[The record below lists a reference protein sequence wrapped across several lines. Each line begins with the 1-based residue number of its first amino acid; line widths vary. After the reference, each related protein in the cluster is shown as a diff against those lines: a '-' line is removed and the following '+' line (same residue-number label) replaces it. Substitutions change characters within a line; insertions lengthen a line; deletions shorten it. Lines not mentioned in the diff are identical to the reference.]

1 MTNHDYKQNAYYL
14 LYLIRCVLNNRI
26 PSKEKLDKLDLEQLY
41 EVAQAHSLSSIC
53 AYAIESAGIID
64 TAFEEAKNRA
74 IRKNIILDVERE
86 GVINELEEAGIWYM
100 PLKGAILKD
109 LYPQIGMRQM
119 ADNDILCDETM
130 MDQVKNIME
139 KCGFTTVS
147 YGESHQDVY
156 QKPPVCNFEMHGRLF
171 EPRHNKQIYQYYL
184 SIKSKLLKD
193 ENNAY
198 GYHFSDEDFY
208 VFMIAHEYKHFMGTG
223 TGLRSLLDTYVFL
236 KNYNDSLCWEDID
249 NTTALLGMEEFER
262 NNRSL
267 AMHLFAGAPL
277 SSEEKK
283 QLDYYIFSGTYGRLE
298 NRIYNSLGEDRSII
312 GKVKYAYSRI
322 KLPEQTL
329 KEFHPFYYKHKLL
342 RPLLY
347 TKRLW
352 NKSQNG
358 SDALK
363 KEVRQLA
370 SYRSGSSEDNSLKA
384 KLKRIVHKIS
394 NSPFSKLAKK
404 AYDVLI
410 MAEYR
415 VLVIFWSIKKGRR
428 TDKADKEKVAQNITF
443 IYKSFERQYMA
454 KRLFRNIQ
462 KYYPGAQ
469 VIIADDSSTPLK
481 INSAFVKII
490 QLPFNSGLSYG
501 LNRALAEVKTPYT
514 YRMDDD
520 ELLTPLSK
528 IHEELNFLEEH
539 NEIDLVGIQ
548 ACSAPF
554 PEKPQ
559 NKAKR
564 YMRFDMRNAPKPLI
578 IPHMTKIDEEHY
590 VVGKISNTF
599 LVRTDKYKQIGYDD
613 NIQRIDHHE
622 FFYRAAGNIVSAMD
636 TSAFVFHYHNWFDRH
651 YTHFRNQTAEDMKYI
666 RKKHGNSY

>member
-1 MTNHDYKQNAYYL
+1 MTKNDYKQNAYYL
-14 LYLIRCVLNNRI
+14 IYLIRCALKGTA
-26 PSKEKLDKLDLEQLY
+26 PAKQKLDKMDLSGVFD
-41 EVAQAHSLSSIC
+41 VAKAHSLAAMA
-53 AYAIESAGIID
+53 AYALNSAGISD
-64 TAFEEAKNRA
+64 KSFEEEKNRS
-74 IRKNIILDVERE
+74 IRKNILLDIDRE
-86 GVINELEEAGIWYM
+86 QVLKALEDAGIWYC
-100 PLKGAILKD
+100 PLKGCIIKD
-109 LYPQIGMRQM
+109 WYPEIGMRQM
-119 ADNDILCDETM
+119 ADNDILCDETKM
-130 MDQVKNIME
+130 SEIRSCME
-139 KCGFTTVS
+139 GLGFTTKS
-147 YGESHQDVY
+147 FGSSHQDVY
-156 QKPPVCNFEMHGRLF
+156 QKLPVSSFEMHSSLL
-171 EPRHNKQIYQYYL
+171 EPRHGEVLYNYYRRIKERLIRDKDNK
-184 SIKSKLLKD
+184 
-193 ENNAY
+193 Y
-198 GYHFSDEDFY
+198 GYHFSNEDFY
-208 VFMIAHEYKHFMGTG
+208 IYFLAHEYKHFAVAGI
-223 TGLRSLLDTYVFL
+223 GLRSLVDTYLICKRFSDTLNAEYLSAELSKLGIADFEKQNRELSL
-236 KNYNDSLCWEDID
+236 K
-249 NTTALLGMEEFER
+249 
-262 NNRSL
+262 
-267 AMHLFAGAPL
+267 LFDGIKL
-277 SSEEKK
+277 SVEEKAF
-283 QLDYYIFSGTYGRLE
+283 LDKFIFAGTYGSFE
-298 NRIYNSLGEDRSII
+298 NRIENANIQGGFFS
-312 GKVKYAYSRI
+312 KAKYAYSRI
-322 KLPEQTL
+322 RLPEQTL

-342 RPLLY
+342 RPILY

-370 SYRSGSSEDNSLKA
+370 SYRTKSTQNNSFRT
-384 KLKRIVHKIS
+384 KLKRSAYKIS
-394 NSPFSKLAKK
+394 NSPFSKLAKV
-404 AYDVLI
+404 AYDGLI

-415 VLVIFWSIKKGRR
+415 VLSVFWNIKKGSH
-428 TDKADKEKVAQNITF
+428 TAKADREKVAGNVTF

-514 YRMDDD
+514 FRMDDD

-528 IHEELNFLEEH
+528 VNEELNFLEEH

-564 YMRFDMRNAPKPLI
+564 YMRFNMRNAPKPLI
-578 IPHMTKIDEEHY
+578 IPHMTKIDEDHY

-651 YTHFRNQTAEDMKYI
+651 YTHFRDQTAEDMKYI